1 MPIRRTTKK
10 GCRRPCRY
18 EERLKREVGALSAR
32 AGAGPQAFSH
42 AAAKCKPKREPLPLR
57 RPLPCPHAARPA
69 TDSAAPSGFGEP
81 VRFPRLP
88 PDQPIHLPSS
98 SSFADAHS
106 SPLSPPR
113 TGLNASHRRGVRVR
127 QLWLRSSCCRAGCA
141 GRDRVHHGPPI
152 KVEATSALIAG
163 SFTPRP
169 APAGGESGRPPGIPA
184 FGKGLLGVPRGG
196 SRVVVV
202 LRVHDRRFVLSSLL
216 RMRAWGARPCDG
228 DFSCHDRMLVGYRCS
243 GPLVPCDGGAHAPPE
258 RRLCVSKFGRF
269 GKLIFLSRHF
279 CSGRGAP
286 RNGFQGLEWA

>member
-1 MPIRRTTKK
+1 MFEYANYGFDPRA
-10 GCRRPCRY
+10 
-18 EERLKREVGALSAR
+18 VGQAALAVIE
-32 AGAGPQAFSH
+32 F
-42 AAAKCKPKREPLPLR
+42 
-57 RPLPCPHAARPA
+57 
-69 TDSAAPSGFGEP
+69 
-81 VRFPRLP
+81 
-88 PDQPIHLPSS
+88 I
-98 SSFADAHS
+98 
-106 SPLSPPR
+106 
-113 TGLNASHRRGVRVR
+113 TGL
-127 QLWLRSSCCRAGCA
+127 RSRS
-141 GRDRVHHGPPI
+141 
-152 KVEATSALIAG
+152 KATSALIAG

>member
-1 MPIRRTTKK
+1 MFEYANYGFDPRA
-10 GCRRPCRY
+10 
-18 EERLKREVGALSAR
+18 VGQAALAVIE
-32 AGAGPQAFSH
+32 F
-42 AAAKCKPKREPLPLR
+42 
-57 RPLPCPHAARPA
+57 
-69 TDSAAPSGFGEP
+69 
-81 VRFPRLP
+81 
-88 PDQPIHLPSS
+88 I
-98 SSFADAHS
+98 
-106 SPLSPPR
+106 
-113 TGLNASHRRGVRVR
+113 TGL
-127 QLWLRSSCCRAGCA
+127 RSRS
-141 GRDRVHHGPPI
+141 
-152 KVEATSALIAG
+152 KATSALIAG

-269 GKLIFLSRHF
+269 GKLIFLYRHF
-279 CSGRGAP
+279 CSGRGAS
-286 RNGFQGLEWA
+286 RSGFQGLEWA